1 MMRKI
6 IITIVVILILVAGAF
21 LGVRYVSARNAA
33 AAAATAASIQTAPV
47 VRGTIT
53 TSILA
58 TGSVRAD
65 KSTTLSWQTS
75 GTVNQVTVKAGDIV
89 TAGQILATLL
99 PESLPQNVILAQ
111 ADLDNA
117 QKALDDLLNS
127 EVPMVQAKVAL
138 ESAQKALDDYT
149 YNFPVLQA
157 QAQTALATAQTN
169 YTTMSNRRAAL
180 NQTRASQAQIDAAN
194 AAYILAQQGV
204 LEAQKKYQNTQR
216 LKPTDPRRAY
226 ALTQLAN
233 AEAKR
238 DAALATL
245 NWYLGKPT
253 EADIAAADAN
263 LATATADLAQAQY
276 NWDQIKDGPN
286 TTDMQMLQAQVADA
300 QRAYDRIK
308 NGPDPVDVAAA
319 RAKVAADQATL
330 NQAFIKAPIDGV
342 VTDIQVSLGDQ
353 VSSGQVAFRID
364 TLARLMVD
372 VQISEVDI
380 ASVQVDQPVKMTFDA
395 IPGKTYNGKV
405 TNVAMFGTSTQGLV
419 QFGVTLQFTD
429 ADASVKPGMTAAV
442 SIITQRKPN
451 VLIVP
456 NRSIHVQGNQRYVT
470 ILSEGNQ
477 VQVNV
482 TVGLVND
489 TSSEITSGSLKEG
502 DEVVVTAQ
510 SSTTTTG
517 GGRGVFFGGG
527 AFGP

>member
-6 IITIVVILILVAGAF
+6 IITIVVILFLAAGAF

-75 GTVNQVTVKAGDIV
+75 GTVNQVTVKEGDIV
-89 TAGQILATLL
+89 TADQVLATIL
-99 PESLPQNVILAQ
+99 PESLPQSVILAQ

-127 EVPMVQAKVAL
+127 QVPMVQAKVAL

-157 QAQTALATAQTN
+157 QAQTTLATAQSN

-180 NQTRASQAQIDAAN
+180 NQVRASKAQIDAAT
-194 AAYILAQQGV
+194 AAYILAQQAV
-204 LEAQKKYQNTQR
+204 VEAQKKYDNTHN
-216 LKPTDPRRAY
+216 LKPDDPRRAF
-226 ALTQLAN
+226 ALIQLSD
-233 AEAKR
+233 AEKKR

-245 NWYLGKPT
+245 NWYLGKPNA
-253 EADIAAADAN
+253 EDIAQADAN
-263 LATATADLAQAQY
+263 LAQATADLAQAQY

-286 TTDMQMLQAQVADA
+286 TTNKQMLQAQVADA

-319 RAKVAADQATL
+319 RAKVAAAQATL
-330 NQAFIKAPIDGV
+330 NQVFIKAPFDGV
-342 VTDIQVSLGDQ
+342 VTDVQVSLGDQ
-353 VSSGQVAFRID
+353 ASPGQVAFRID
-364 TLARLMVD
+364 TLARLMLD

-380 ASVQVDQPVKMTFDA
+380 ANVKVDQPVNMTFDA
-395 IPGKTYNGKV
+395 VPGKTYNGKV
-405 TNVAMFGTSTQGLV
+405 IKVAMFGTSTQGLV

-456 NRSIHVQGNQRYVT
+456 NRAIRVQGNQRYVT
-470 ILSEGNQ
+470 VMSEGNQ

-489 TSSEITSGSLKEG
+489 TSSEITSDSLKEG

-510 SSTTTTG
+510 STTTTNS
-517 GGRGVFFGGG
+517 GGRGIFGGG
-527 AFGP
+527 GFGP